1 MKIQIDKKNFLNLIA
16 KAQNVVEKR
25 NTMQVLVNVL
35 LEAKDNKVKIYATD
49 LEVSLTDEI
58 ECKVFEDGKAV
69 INAKSLFDIL
79 KELPDG
85 TLSFERKKN
94 HWIEISQGKS
104 VFNIVGLNP
113 SEYPVFPT
121 LSTDKF
127 TKMNSSLLS
136 EMIEKTIYSVSNDET
151 RYHLNGVFFEKQ
163 IIDDKKYFRMVA
175 TDGHRLSL
183 VDREISSLSD
193 GFELSSGIIIPKK
206 GLNELKKI
214 LDFTDGD
221 LEIAVEGAQLIV
233 RSNKTY
239 LFIRLIEGKYPNYQQ
254 LIPQKL
260 PLLFEV
266 PRENLLSSLKRVS
279 LLSNQKSKGVTF
291 ALSDGKM
298 EITSNNP
305 EMGDAKEEI
314 EINYKGADIK
324 IGFNARY
331 VLDVLTSFTDET
343 LSISLND
350 QLSPGLIKP
359 TSDSNYRCI
368 VMPMRI

>member
-1 MKIQIDKKNFLNLIA
+1 MKILIDKKDFLNLIT

-25 NTMQVLVNVL
+25 NSMEMLVNVL
-35 LEAKDNKVKIYATD
+35 LETKNNILKIYATD

-58 ECKVFEDGKAV
+58 SCTVKSEGRAV

-85 TLSFERKKN
+85 AISFEKKKN
-94 HWIEISQGKS
+94 HWIEISHGKS

-113 SEYPVFPT
+113 EDYPVFPT
-121 LSTDKF
+121 LTTEKF
-127 TKMNSSLLS
+127 TKINSNTLS
-136 EMIEKTIYSVSNDET
+136 EMIEKTIYSVSTDET

-163 IIDDKKYFRMVA
+163 VRDGKSYFRMVA

-183 VDREISSLSD
+183 VDRQVDSVSS
-193 GFELSSGIIIPKK
+193 GFDLPTGIIIPKK
-206 GLNELKKI
+206 GLNELKKL
-214 LDFTDGD
+214 LDFTQGE
-221 LEIAVEGAQLIV
+221 LEIAVDGAQLIV
-233 RSNKTY
+233 RTNQTY
-239 LFIRLIEGKYPNYQQ
+239 LYVRLIEGRYPNYQQ
-254 LIPQKL
+254 LIPEKL
-260 PLLFEV
+260 NLLLEV

-291 ALSDGKM
+291 SLTDGKM

-314 EINYKGADIK
+314 EIIYKGENLK

-331 VLDVLTSFTDET
+331 VLDILSSFSDDN
-343 LSISLND
+343 LSISFND
-350 QLSPGLIKP
+350 HLSPGLITP
-359 TSDSNYRCI
+359 ISDSNYRCI
-368 VMPMRI
+368 IMPMRI

>member
-1 MKIQIDKKNFLNLIA
+1 MKIQIDKKDFLNLIT

-35 LEAKDNKVKIYATD
+35 LETKKDILKIYATD
-49 LEVSLTDEI
+49 LEVSLTDEVSCLI
-58 ECKVFEDGKAV
+58 KEEGKAV

-85 TLSFERKKN
+85 LITFEKKKN

-113 SEYPVFPT
+113 EEYPVFPT
-121 LSTDKF
+121 LTTDKF
-127 TKMNSSLLS
+127 TKINSSTLS
-136 EMIEKTIYSVSNDET
+136 EMIEKTIYSVSTDET
-151 RYHLNGVFFEKQ
+151 RYHLNGVYFEKQ
-163 IIDDKKYFRMVA
+163 NRDNKSYFRMVA
-175 TDGHRLSL
+175 TDGHRLSV
-183 VDREISSLSD
+183 VDRQVDSVSS
-193 GFELSSGIIIPKK
+193 GFELTNGIIIPKK
-206 GLNELKKI
+206 GLNELKKL
-214 LDFTDGD
+214 LDFTNGD
-221 LEIAVEGAQLIV
+221 LEMAVEGAQLIV
-233 RSNKTY
+233 RTDNTY
-239 LFIRLIEGKYPNYQQ
+239 LYIRLIEGRYPNYQQ

-260 PLLFEV
+260 ALSLEV
-266 PRENLLSSLKRVS
+266 PRESLLSSLKRVS

-291 ALSDGKM
+291 SLTDGKM

-314 EINYKGADIK
+314 EITYKGENLK

-331 VLDVLTSFTDET
+331 VLDILSSFNDEN

-359 TSDSNYRCI
+359 MSDSDYRCI

>member
-1 MKIQIDKKNFLNLIA
+1 MKIQVDKKDFLNLIS

-35 LEAKDNKVKIYATD
+35 LETKNNLVKIYATD

-58 ECKVFEDGKAV
+58 SCLVKEEGKAV

-85 TLSFERKKN
+85 LVSFEKKKN

-104 VFNIVGLNP
+104 IFNIVGLNP
-113 SEYPVFPT
+113 EEYPVFPT

-127 TKMNSSLLS
+127 TKINSNTLS

-151 RYHLNGVFFEKQ
+151 RYHLNGVFFEKHTKDNKQ
-163 IIDDKKYFRMVA
+163 YFRMVA

-183 VDREISSLSD
+183 VDREVESMSENFDL
-193 GFELSSGIIIPKK
+193 GTGIIIPKK

-214 LDFTDGD
+214 LDLTEGD
-221 LEIAVEGAQLIV
+221 LEVAVEGAQLII

-239 LFIRLIEGKYPNYQQ
+239 LFVRLIEGKYPNYQQ

-260 PLLFEV
+260 GLSLEV
-266 PRENLLSSLKRVS
+266 PRENLLASLKRVS

-291 ALSDGKM
+291 SLTDGKM

-314 EINYKGADIK
+314 EINYKGENIK

-331 VLDVLTSFTDET
+331 VLDVLSSFNEDN

-359 TSDSNYRCI
+359 SLDNDYKCI

>member
-1 MKIQIDKKNFLNLIA
+1 MKIQVDKKDFLNLIS

-35 LEAKDNKVKIYATD
+35 LETKGDIVKIYATD

-58 ECKVFEDGKAV
+58 SCVVKEDGKAV

-79 KELPDG
+79 KELPEG
-85 TLSFERKKN
+85 PVSFEKKKN

-113 SEYPVFPT
+113 EEYPVFPT

-127 TKMNSSLLS
+127 TKINSSLLS

-163 IIDDKKYFRMVA
+163 KREEKTYLRMVA

-183 VDREISSLSD
+183 VDRGVDGLSD
-193 GFELSSGIIIPKK
+193 NFDLGAGVIIPKK
-206 GLNELKKI
+206 GLHELKKI
-214 LDFTDGD
+214 LDITEGD
-221 LEIAVEGAQLIV
+221 LEMAVEGAQLIV
-233 RSNKTY
+233 RAGKTY

-260 PLLFEV
+260 GLTLEV
-266 PRENLLSSLKRVS
+266 PRESLLASLKRVS

-291 ALSDGKM
+291 SLTDGKM

-314 EINYKGADIK
+314 EVNYKGESLK

-331 VLDVLTSFTDET
+331 VLDVLSSFNDEN
-343 LSISLND
+343 LSILLND
-350 QLSPGLIKP
+350 QLSPGLIRP
-359 TSDSNYRCI
+359 TLDSDYKCI

>member
-1 MKIQIDKKNFLNLIA
+1 MKIQVDKKEFLNLIS

-25 NTMQVLVNVL
+25 NTMQVLVNIL
-35 LEAKDNKVKIYATD
+35 LETKSNVVKIYATD

-58 ECKVFEDGKAV
+58 SCQVKEEGKAV

-85 TLSFERKKN
+85 MVSFEKKKN

-113 SEYPVFPT
+113 EEYPVFPT

-127 TKMNSSLLS
+127 TKINSKVLS

-163 IIDDKKYFRMVA
+163 NKDGKTYFRMVA

-183 VDREISSLSD
+183 VDRAIETMSEKFDL
-193 GFELSSGIIIPKK
+193 GTGIIIPKK

-214 LDFTDGD
+214 LDFTEDD
-221 LEIAVEGAQLIV
+221 LEMAVEGAQLIV
-233 RSNKTY
+233 RTNKTY

-260 PLLFEV
+260 GLSLEV
-266 PRENLLSSLKRVS
+266 PRENLLASLKRVS

-291 ALSDGKM
+291 SLTDGKM

-314 EINYKGADIK
+314 EISYKGEDLK

-331 VLDVLTSFTDET
+331 VLDVLASFSEDN

-350 QLSPGLIKP
+350 HLSPGLIKP
-359 TSDSNYRCI
+359 SLDNDYKCI